1 MSDAVV
7 RLRKAAVERAVRG
20 AGKSSAEMRR
30 AAFDNANVPAAAAA
44 LVDKIARAAWTIG
57 DDDIAAARAA
67 GLPEDEIF
75 EITVCAAYGQA
86 TRQLEAGLA
95 ALAGATA
102 TTATT
107 ATTGTGKTGGP
118 A

>member
-44 LVDKIARAAWTIG
+44 LVDKIARTHGRDAFASTKRRVATSTG
-57 DDDIAAARAA
+57 LSAR
-67 GLPEDEIF
+67 
-75 EITVCAAYGQA
+75 TV
-86 TRQLEAGLA
+86 
-95 ALAGATA
+95 
-102 TTATT
+102 
-107 ATTGTGKTGGP
+107 
-118 A
+118 